1 MTVTEL
7 HAPSAALRRLAKLY
21 GVERSYTDAA
31 RQRQESTSAESL
43 VDALRALGADVEGKG
58 DIDDA
63 LRHRQRELLSRLV
76 EPVTVAWDG
85 TPPEIKVRLP
95 AGAGSTIEAE
105 LALEGGEARRWT
117 AAVESLPATGRARIR
132 RDQFVS
138 RTLPL
143 KVRRLPQGY
152 HRLTVRVGR
161 ESAECLVIS
170 APRKAYTGELGE
182 KPGWGVFLPL
192 YALHSQRSWGCGD
205 FTDLARLAEWTAEM
219 GGTTVSTLPLL
230 AAFLDE
236 PFEPSPYA
244 PASRLFWNEFFL
256 DVTAAPEL
264 ANCEPARKIVASAE
278 FGKEIESL
286 QREETVDYTRVM
298 SLKSRVLAELA
309 RSCFDG
315 APERHRALRQ
325 FVRERPAVE
334 DYARF
339 RAVVE
344 RRGESWPNWQ
354 EPLRGGRIDEGDYDE
369 EARRYHL
376 YVQLL
381 AHEQLTALCQ
391 ASANVRLYFDLPVGS
406 SGNSYDVWRERD
418 VFATQLSA
426 GAPPDALFSLGQDW
440 GFPPMHPDKLRQQ
453 GYRYY
458 RAIIGNLLRYG
469 RVLRMDH
476 VMGLHH
482 MYCVPRGRDAR
493 HGVYVR
499 FPAEEMYAIL
509 SLESHK
515 HRALIVGEDLGT
527 VPGYVH
533 TAMSR
538 HAIHRTYVV
547 QYEATPGAAD
557 PQPAPRS
564 LSVAALNTHDMPPFA
579 AYWQGLDTDDRVDL
593 GLMDEQQ
600 AVKERQSSGQTREAI
615 KWKLRARKLV
625 GEGEP
630 SAGEVTRALLRY
642 LGESRAHFVL
652 ANLEDIWG
660 ETRPQNV
667 PGTTDE
673 RVNWRRKARY
683 SLEDMRQLPEVT
695 GTLRSLDEAR
705 RQGRRRK

>member
-1 MTVTEL
+1 VTVTEVN
-7 HAPSAALRRLAKLY
+7 APSAALRRLAKLY
-21 GVERSYTDAA
+21 GVELSYTDAA
-31 RQRQESTSAESL
+31 RQRQRTSAES
-43 VDALRALGADVEGKG
+43 VVATLRALGADVEGEG
-58 DIDDA
+58 DIDEA
-63 LRHRQRELLSRLV
+63 LWHHQRELLSRLV

-85 TPPEIKVRLP
+85 TPPEIEVRIP
-95 AGAGSTIEAE
+95 AGVESTIEAE
-105 LALEGGEARRWT
+105 LALEGGETRRWT
-117 AAVESLPATGRARIR
+117 AAVESLPATRRARIR
-132 RDQFVS
+132 REEFVS
-138 RTLPL
+138 RTLAL

-152 HRLTVRVGR
+152 HRLTMRVGR

-170 APRKAYTGELGE
+170 APRKAYTGERGE
-182 KPGWGVFLPL
+182 QPAWGVFLPL
-192 YALHSQRSWGCGD
+192 YALHGQRSWGSGD
-205 FTDLARLAEWTAEM
+205 FTDLARLAEWVASM
-219 GGTTVSTLPLL
+219 GGTTVSTLPLF
-230 AAFLDE
+230 ATFLDE
-236 PFEPSPYA
+236 PFEPSPYT

-264 ANCEPARKIVASAE
+264 ASCEPARKIVASAE
-278 FGKEIESL
+278 FAGEVDKL
-286 QREETVDYTRVM
+286 RREETVDYKCGM
-298 SLKSRVLAELA
+298 ALKRRVLAELA
-309 RSCFDG
+309 KSCFDG
-315 APERHRALRQ
+315 APERPRALRQ

-339 RAVVE
+339 RAVAE
-344 RRGESWPNWQ
+344 WRGESWPSWP
-354 EPLRGGRIDEGDYDE
+354 ERLREGRIDEGDYDE

-381 AHEQLTALCQ
+381 AHEQLTALCKS
-391 ASANVRLYFDLPVGS
+391 AANVRLYFDLPVGS

-418 VFATQLSA
+418 VFVSHLSG

-440 GFPPMHPDKLRQQ
+440 GFPPMHPEKLRQQ
-453 GYRYY
+453 QYRYY

-469 RVLRMDH
+469 RVLRIDH

-482 MYCVPRGRDAR
+482 MYCVPRGMDAR

-509 SLESHK
+509 SLESHR

-533 TAMSR
+533 KAMSR

-557 PQPAPRS
+557 PQPGPRS

-579 AYWQGLDTDDRVDL
+579 AYWHGLDADDRFDL
-593 GLMDEQQ
+593 WLMDEEQ
-600 AVKERQSSGQTREAI
+600 ALKERTSSSQTREAI
-615 KWKLRARKLV
+615 IRKLRAKKLL

-630 SAGEVTRALLRY
+630 SAGEVTKALLRN

-652 ANLEDIWG
+652 ANLEDLWG

-667 PGTTDE
+667 PGTTGE
-673 RVNWRRKARY
+673 LVNWRRKARY
-683 SLEDMRQLPEVT
+683 SLKDMRQLPEVT
-695 GTLRSLDEAR
+695 GTLRSLDKAR
-705 RQGRRRK
+705 RHGRGVK